1 MRLLIIEDEYKL
13 SEAMSESLRREN
25 YIVDVSYDGED
36 GLNKALKIREI
47 IMRLLIIEDEYKLS
61 EAMSESLRRENYI
74 VDVSYDGEDGL
85 NKALKGIYDVIIL
98 DLMLPKINGFEILK
112 YIRGEKIS
120 THVII
125 LSAKSELEDKV
136 KGLDIG
142 ADDYMTKPKI
152 NGFEILKYIRGEKIS
167 THVIILSAKS
177 ELEDKVKGLDI
188 GADDYMTKPFYIKE
202 LLARLRV
209 FSRRNGEIQ
218 DNSLLFGNL
227 KLDLKTCEISNIE
240 TNQSMVLSGK
250 EFALIEFLFRNKNQV
265 VNRDQI
271 TERIWGYENDSQ
283 YNNVEVY
290 LSFIRKKIKFLEEFL
305 FRNKNQVVN
314 RDQITERIWGYEN
327 DSQYNNVEVY
337 LSFIRKKIKFLEANM
352 RIKAIRGLGYILEE
366 IND

>member
-25 YIVDVSYDGED
+25 YIVDVSYDGEN
-36 GLNKALKIREI
+36 GLDKALT
-47 IMRLLIIEDEYKLS
+47 
-61 EAMSESLRRENYI
+61 
-74 VDVSYDGEDGL
+74 
-85 NKALKGIYDVIIL
+85 GIYDVIIL

-112 YIRGEKIS
+112 YIRE
-120 THVII
+120 
-125 LSAKSELEDKV
+125 
-136 KGLDIG
+136 
-142 ADDYMTKPKI
+142 
-152 NGFEILKYIRGEKIS
+152 EKIS

-265 VNRDQI
+265 VNRNQI
-271 TERIWGYENDSQ
+271 TERIWGYES
-283 YNNVEVY
+283 
-290 LSFIRKKIKFLEEFL
+290 
-305 FRNKNQVVN
+305 
-314 RDQITERIWGYEN
+314 

-366 IND
+366 IDD

>member
-25 YIVDVSYDGED
+25 YIVDVSYDGEN
-36 GLNKALKIREI
+36 GLDKALT
-47 IMRLLIIEDEYKLS
+47 
-61 EAMSESLRRENYI
+61 
-74 VDVSYDGEDGL
+74 
-85 NKALKGIYDVIIL
+85 GIYDVIIL

-112 YIRGEKIS
+112 YIRE
-120 THVII
+120 
-125 LSAKSELEDKV
+125 
-136 KGLDIG
+136 
-142 ADDYMTKPKI
+142 
-152 NGFEILKYIRGEKIS
+152 EKIS

-271 TERIWGYENDSQ
+271 TERIWGYES
-283 YNNVEVY
+283 
-290 LSFIRKKIKFLEEFL
+290 
-305 FRNKNQVVN
+305 
-314 RDQITERIWGYEN
+314 

>member
-25 YIVDVSYDGED
+25 YIVDVSYDGEG
-36 GLNKALKIREI
+36 GLNKALT
-47 IMRLLIIEDEYKLS
+47 
-61 EAMSESLRRENYI
+61 
-74 VDVSYDGEDGL
+74 
-85 NKALKGIYDVIIL
+85 GIYDVIIL

-112 YIRGEKIS
+112 YIREEKIS

-142 ADDYMTKPKI
+142 ADDYI
-152 NGFEILKYIRGEKIS
+152 
-167 THVIILSAKS
+167 
-177 ELEDKVKGLDI
+177 
-188 GADDYMTKPFYIKE
+188 TKPFYIKE

-271 TERIWGYENDSQ
+271 TERIWGYDS
-283 YNNVEVY
+283 
-290 LSFIRKKIKFLEEFL
+290 
-305 FRNKNQVVN
+305 
-314 RDQITERIWGYEN
+314 

-366 IND
+366 IDD